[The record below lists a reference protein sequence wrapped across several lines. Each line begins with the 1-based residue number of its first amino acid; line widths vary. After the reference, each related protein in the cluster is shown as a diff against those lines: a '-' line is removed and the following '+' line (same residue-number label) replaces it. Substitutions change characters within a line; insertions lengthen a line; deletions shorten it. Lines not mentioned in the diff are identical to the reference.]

1 MKPFSRKHP
10 AKYRK
15 ATPRRDAVLN
25 GKGSTAPVSK
35 SRELVLAAVMAIVGT
50 IVGSFVTAS
59 IQYNNELKRR
69 QAEGAIAAYRTDNAS
84 NTPQEYFDIKMLVDE
99 MRNMATMGDD
109 LIIRLAT
116 LNRQYP
122 GCQLAPASFSKACRP
137 YLIETVRAAR
147 VAAGGSEVSFEDMNL
162 LLTPKIEN
170 AKAAYQRVTGL
181 KVP

>member
-10 AKYRK
+10 
-15 ATPRRDAVLN
+15 TPRHNAVLN
-25 GKGSTAPVSK
+25 GKGLTAPASK

-50 IVGSFVTAS
+50 VVGSFVTAS

-69 QAEGAIAAYRTDNAS
+69 QAEGAIAAYRTDSAS

-147 VAAGGSEVSFEDMNL
+147 VAAGGSEVSFEDMSI